1 MILDKK
7 CVDKAREIIEAKRP
21 YWERTTGFKFD
32 KDGRAYIGTMSSF
45 DKRQWDSLIGN
56 NISKR
61 FEKCFEIGLEKMGIK
76 PFPLRDLTYEDYK
89 AKTVKIINKHGKE
102 QEIKIT
108 RLLQKAQ
115 DEWETQMSIYKA
127 FRQHMKEVRN
137 SDEYTE
143 MHTLNDILNNMNKGN
158 ICLAYDK
165 LLKDNQE
172 LKVLLSMNPLDKIFA
187 SGGADNENVG
197 DSHITKFYSC
207 WSNAVSQLNN
217 GCYGISPRGMYANP
231 EAQIALGS
239 HISSGMIIMKNG
251 NELEVDGMKFF
262 GMGQRSHV
270 WVYDD
275 GIFVEN
281 MYPSKYKRDKIE
293 EINGLLSKHINVVEP
308 TRWTKIK
315 FSDDTFNKDQ
325 WFSELQRCIGRG
337 KELYIDRGAILRKT
351 KDVYIGPT
359 FRYGNHGGTMWT
371 PQGVR

>member
-115 DEWETQMSIYKA
+115 DEWETQMSIYKP

-143 MHTLNDILNNMNKGN
+143 MHMLNDILNNMNKGN

-231 EAQIALGS
+231 QE
-239 HISSGMIIMKNG
+239 
-251 NELEVDGMKFF
+251 
-262 GMGQRSHV
+262 
-270 WVYDD
+270 
-275 GIFVEN
+275 
-281 MYPSKYKRDKIE
+281 
-293 EINGLLSKHINVVEP
+293 
-308 TRWTKIK
+308 
-315 FSDDTFNKDQ
+315 
-325 WFSELQRCIGRG
+325 
-337 KELYIDRGAILRKT
+337 
-351 KDVYIGPT
+351 
-359 FRYGNHGGTMWT
+359 
-371 PQGVR
+371 